1 MNERRVIAIQ
11 PAEDAGDAPSRG
23 NVLPILHEIRHAL
36 VRLIET
42 GVPTTIDLRAIP
54 MGPGDEAALDEALGA
69 GEVEVTLR
77 ALGTST
83 VLETAHAGVWVVT
96 HRDEGGQTV
105 ARLIEITYVPEIV
118 HSHAEDVAVGLRT
131 LSEHLGIATQPRAAR
146 RAHSSLSASGPARSI
161 HPKGSP

>member
-1 MNERRVIAIQ
+1 MNHRRVIAIE
-11 PAEDAGDAPSRG
+11 PAADMAEAPSRG
-23 NVLPILHEIRHAL
+23 NVVPILHEIRHAL
-36 VRLIET
+36 ARLIDT

-54 MGPGDEAALDEALGA
+54 MGPGDEAALDEALGT

-105 ARLIEITYVPEIV
+105 ARLIEISYVPEIV

-131 LSEHLGIATQPRAAR
+131 LSEHLGIATQPRAPR
-146 RAHSSLSASGPARSI
+146 RAHRPMPASGPAGSI
-161 HPKGSP
+161 HQKG